1 MHRALAPRLG
11 WSALKLY
18 DFKPP
23 GQNHGLMLA
32 TRSWRPQPFERGREQ
47 RLYVPWP
54 PPQDRRSSLALQSE
68 GNQMLDLVGTWR
80 LTAAYFVAQ
89 ETGNR
94 LDLFSAKPLGYAV
107 FESNGRM
114 IARLT
119 SGGRTPAA

>member
-1 MHRALAPRLG
+1 
-11 WSALKLY
+11 
-18 DFKPP
+18 
-23 GQNHGLMLA
+23 
-32 TRSWRPQPFERGREQ
+32 
-47 RLYVPWP
+47 
-54 PPQDRRSSLALQSE
+54 
-68 GNQMLDLVGTWR
+68 MLDLVGTWR